1 MEQVVLRLSHI
12 EKKFAGVHALKDM
25 HFNLKQCEVHGLLG
39 ENGAGKSTLIKIIGG
54 IYKPDAGEIM
64 IYGKT
69 EIINGI
75 KDAQLRGINVIHQ
88 EIVLVP
94 YISIYENIFLGREP
108 RTKLGFKD
116 HRQMIVK
123 AQIMMQSMGLTID
136 VLRPVHEL
144 TIAQQQLIEIIKAI
158 SFNVRILIMDEP
170 TSSLTDKEVAQL
182 FVMIK
187 KLTEHNVSIIY
198 ISHRMDE
205 LFAITDRITVIRD
218 GSYVDTVNTNETNI
232 DELVKMMVGRHLN
245 NYYQR
250 HYQSNGQ
257 CLLEVKNFTKKGF
270 FSDVNFKLKK
280 GEILGFSGLM
290 GAGRSEIM
298 QAIFGADKYDSGEIY
313 FDNKL
318 VKINS
323 PQDAIDIGI
332 ALIPE
337 DRKKQ
342 GLILSH
348 SIAFNLTLTVLQQF
362 MHGCFVNQHKQKEM
376 IQYYIKKLNIKT
388 PSADKIVGQ
397 LSGGNQQKVVI
408 AKWLATHPKV
418 IILDEPTRGIDIGA
432 KAEIYQIIDELC
444 SSGIAIIMISS
455 ELPEIINMC
464 DRVYVVANG
473 QIQGELSHDE
483 LTQEKIMKLATGRA

>member
-94 YISIYENIFLGREP
+94 YISVYENIFLGREP

-116 HRQMIVK
+116 HRQMIAK

-136 VLRPVHEL
+136 VLRPIHEL

-455 ELPEIINMC
+455 ELPEIINIC

>member
-94 YISIYENIFLGREP
+94 YISVYENIFLGREP

-116 HRQMIVK
+116 HRQMIAK

-257 CLLEVKNFTKKGF
+257 CLFEVKNFTKKGV

-348 SIAFNLTLTVLQQF
+348 SIAFNLTLTVLKQF

-444 SSGIAIIMISS
+444 SNGIAIIMISS

>member
-94 YISIYENIFLGREP
+94 YISVYENIFLGREP

-116 HRQMIVK
+116 HRQMIAK

-348 SIAFNLTLTVLQQF
+348 SIAFNLTLTVLKQF

-376 IQYYIKKLNIKT
+376 IQYYIKKLKIKT

>member
-1 MEQVVLRLSHI
+1 MEQVALQLSHI

-54 IYKPDAGEIM
+54 IYKQDAGEIK
-64 IYGKT
+64 INGKT

-75 KDAQLRGINVIHQ
+75 KDAQARGINVIHQ

-94 YISIYENIFLGREP
+94 YISVYENIFLGREP
-108 RTKLGFKD
+108 RTRMGFKD
-116 HRQMIVK
+116 HRQMITK
-123 AQIMMQSMGLTID
+123 AKIMMESMGLTID

-144 TIAQQQLIEIIKAI
+144 TIAQQQLIEIVKAI

-170 TSSLTDKEVAQL
+170 TSSLTDKEVEQL
-182 FVMIK
+182 FIMIK

-205 LFAITDRITVIRD
+205 LFTITDRITVIRD
-218 GSYVDTVNTNETNI
+218 GSYIDTVNTKQTNI
-232 DELVKMMVGRHLN
+232 DELVKLMVGRNLN

-250 HYQSNGQ
+250 HYQQNGER
-257 CLLEVKNFTKKGF
+257 LLEVKNLSKKGVF
-270 FSDVNFKLKK
+270 NNVNFHLKK
-280 GEILGFSGLM
+280 GEILGFAGLM

-298 QAIFGADKYDSGEIY
+298 QAVFGADRYDSGEIY
-313 FDNKL
+313 FDNQL
-318 VKINS
+318 VKLKS

-332 ALIPE
+332 ALVPE

-342 GLILSH
+342 GLILGN
-348 SIAFNLTLTVLQQF
+348 SIAFNLTLTVLKQF
-362 MHGCFVNQHKQKEM
+362 MHGCFVNQQKQKDI
-376 IQYYIKKLNIKT
+376 IQYYINKLNIKT
-388 PSADKIVGQ
+388 PDADKIVGQ

-408 AKWLATHPKV
+408 AKWLATKPKI

-444 SSGIAIIMISS
+444 ASGMAIIMISS

-464 DRVYVVANG
+464 DRVCVVANG
-473 QIQGELSHDE
+473 QIQGELSQSE

>member
-1 MEQVVLRLSHI
+1 MEQVALQLSHI

-54 IYKPDAGEIM
+54 IYKPDAGEIK
-64 IYGKT
+64 INGKT

-75 KDAQLRGINVIHQ
+75 KDAQARGINVIHQ

-94 YISIYENIFLGREP
+94 YISVYENIFLGREP
-108 RTKLGFKD
+108 RTRLGFKD
-116 HRQMIVK
+116 HRQMIAK
-123 AQIMMQSMGLTID
+123 AKIMMESMGLTID

-144 TIAQQQLIEIIKAI
+144 TIAQQQLIEIVKAI

-170 TSSLTDKEVAQL
+170 TSSLTDKEVEQL
-182 FVMIK
+182 FIMIK

-205 LFAITDRITVIRD
+205 LFTITDRITVIRD
-218 GSYVDTVNTNETNI
+218 GSYIDTVNTKQTNI
-232 DELVKMMVGRHLN
+232 DELVKLMVGRNLN

-250 HYQSNGQ
+250 HYQENGER
-257 CLLEVKNFTKKGF
+257 LLEVKNLSKKGVF
-270 FSDVNFKLKK
+270 NNVNFHLKK
-280 GEILGFSGLM
+280 GEILGFAGLM

-298 QAIFGADKYDSGEIY
+298 QAVFGADQYDSGEIY
-313 FDNKL
+313 FDNQL
-318 VKINS
+318 VKLKS

-332 ALIPE
+332 ALVPE

-342 GLILSH
+342 GLILGN
-348 SIAFNLTLTVLQQF
+348 SIAFNLTLTVLKQF
-362 MHGCFVNQHKQKEM
+362 MHGCLVNQQKQKDI
-376 IQYYIKKLNIKT
+376 IQYYINKLNIKT
-388 PSADKIVGQ
+388 PDADKIVGQ

-408 AKWLATHPKV
+408 AKWLATKPKI

-444 SSGIAIIMISS
+444 ASGMAIIMISS

-464 DRVYVVANG
+464 DRVCVVANG
-473 QIQGELSHDE
+473 HIQGELSQSE